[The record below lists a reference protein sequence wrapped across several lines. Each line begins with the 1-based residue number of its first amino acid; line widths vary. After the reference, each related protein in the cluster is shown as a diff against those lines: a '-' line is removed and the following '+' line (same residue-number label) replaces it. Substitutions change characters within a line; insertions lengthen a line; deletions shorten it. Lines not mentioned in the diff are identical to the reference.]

1 MPDNFALAN
10 ILYLLLVAGIWLA
23 AMALVTPGTGVL
35 ELLALAALA
44 GGGAG
49 LLLLPTNGWALAGIV
64 IGAGLFV
71 VALLRRRPGVWLAG
85 SAIALSIGSVLLF
98 RLEPGGAPAVHP
110 LVALLASAGTL
121 AFFWLVIRKTAQ
133 AQRAVPVN
141 DPNAVL
147 GKVGEVRTPLEPTGT
162 VYVGGELWTA
172 RSSTPVAPGS
182 KVRVNRVLGLI
193 LEVAPVGPNESPATR
208 PVTPDRSV
216 EETHA

>member
-1 MPDNFALAN
+1 MPLPDNFALAN

-23 AMALVTPGTGVL
+23 AMALVTPGTGVF

-64 IGAGLFV
+64 IGGGLFV
-71 VALLRRRPGVWLAG
+71 VALLGRRPGLWLVG
-85 SAIALSIGSVLLF
+85 SALALSLGSVLLF
-98 RLEPGGAPAVHP
+98 RLEPGGPPAVHP

-133 AQRAVPVN
+133 AQRAVLVN
-141 DPNAVL
+141 DPNAIL
-147 GKVGEVRTPLEPTGT
+147 GKLGEARTPLEPIGT

-172 RSSTPVAPGS
+172 RSSTPVAPGG
-182 KVRVNRVLGLI
+182 KVRVNRVQGLI
-193 LEVAPVGPNESPATR
+193 LEVAPVGPNESP
-208 PVTPDRSV
+208 DRSV
-216 EETHA
+216 EETNV

>member
-1 MPDNFALAN
+1 MQLPDNFVLAN

-49 LLLLPTNGWALAGIV
+49 LLLLPTEGWALTGIV
-64 IGAGLFV
+64 IGGGLFV
-71 VALLRRRPGVWLAG
+71 VALLGRRPGVWLVG
-85 SAIALSIGSVLLF
+85 SAIALSLGSVLLF
-98 RLEPGGAPAVHP
+98 RLEPGGPPAVHP

-141 DPNAVL
+141 DPNAIL
-147 GKVGEVRTPLEPTGT
+147 GEVGEARTPLEPIGT

-172 RSSTPVAPGS
+172 RSSTPVAPGG

-193 LEVAPVGPNESPATR
+193 LEVAPVGPNEA
-208 PVTPDRSV
+208 PDRGV
-216 EETHA
+216 EETHV